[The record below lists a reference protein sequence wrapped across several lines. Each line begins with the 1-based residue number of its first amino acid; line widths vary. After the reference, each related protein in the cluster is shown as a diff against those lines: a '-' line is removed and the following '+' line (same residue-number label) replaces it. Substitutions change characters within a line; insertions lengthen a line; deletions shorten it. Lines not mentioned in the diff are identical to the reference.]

1 MARHASTHA
10 EHERMLRRIGE
21 SRMLAGLLPGALLV
35 AAAAF
40 AGFHYAGDQTLE
52 VLCLFAGSCAVLV
65 AFAAWTSA
73 AHLRNA
79 AAGTR
84 RGRRAPATLVLRKD
98 PDDDEARHGT
108 LTLHSDPNGW
118 DITFAMSSGWKPEAG
133 RRQVEVVLLSDIPW
147 PVLVYCGEGLLW
159 PRQTPRRASREASR
173 AHRQR

>member
-1 MARHASTHA
+1 MARHAATLA
-10 EHERMLRRIGE
+10 EHERMLRSIGE
-21 SRMLAGLLPGALLV
+21 SPMLAGLLPGALLV

-40 AGFHYAGDQTLE
+40 AGFRYAGNQTLE

-98 PDDDEARHGT
+98 SDDDEARHGT
-108 LTLHSDPNGW
+108 LTLRSDPNGW
-118 DITFAMSSGWKPEAG
+118 DIAFAMSPGWKPEAG
-133 RRQVEVVLLSDIPW
+133 RHEVEVVLLSDIPW

-159 PRQTPRRASREASR
+159 PRQTPRHASRGAS
-173 AHRQR
+173 